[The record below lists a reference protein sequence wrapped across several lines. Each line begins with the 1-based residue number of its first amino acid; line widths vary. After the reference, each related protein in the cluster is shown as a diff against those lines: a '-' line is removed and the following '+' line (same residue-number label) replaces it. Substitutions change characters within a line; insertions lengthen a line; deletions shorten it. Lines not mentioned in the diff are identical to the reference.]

1 MSYVVEQ
8 KIGNRIYLYEV
19 EAYWDKEKK
28 QSRQK
33 RRYLGVKDPKTGLPK
48 TPRKGV
54 TPKAALNFG
63 ELWLLRKLADRIG
76 LRKTLE
82 KAFDDEASKI
92 LDLACYD
99 ALETKGFHLYA
110 DWAENSDV
118 LDRELRTSQDIS
130 RFMKGLDER
139 SIRSFGNFWLRKHG
153 RRKAIAFDITSI
165 SSYSDGMSNVEW
177 GYNRDGETLPQINLG
192 LAVNCESALPVSYRT
207 YPGSIP
213 DVKVLKRLIDDFS
226 SQCELSEIVLD
237 RGFHSE
243 SNLKALRGNGVDIL
257 ISVPFN
263 ISYAKKM
270 LRVRKL
276 ESAENVV
283 VFNKRTLFHAVR
295 KIDAGGGKCDMHLFF
310 DEERKAG
317 ELERF
322 FKKVAG
328 VENHFNGAEFEN
340 AGEAAKAIDGFA
352 PGMSGYFE
360 ISIDAGKV
368 ALSRKVD
375 RMNERMSRMGKMLLL
390 STRLNRTAEDVL
402 ESYYRRD
409 FTEKYFD
416 TLKNKMGND
425 RLRTSTDKTSQGR
438 MFIAMVGLI
447 LHSAL
452 YAAWSKSELK
462 SKVSMTKVIAAMKPL
477 KSVERSNGTR
487 VLTEISKRQ
496 RDIIKAFGLTPP
508 VI

>member
-1 MSYVVEQ
+1 MSYVIEQ
-8 KIGNRIYLYEV
+8 KIGNGVYLYEV
-19 EAYWDKEKK
+19 QAYWDSEKG

-54 TPKAALNFG
+54 MPKAALNFG

-76 LRKTLE
+76 LRQVLE
-82 KAFDDEASKI
+82 KAFEDETSKI

-110 DWAENSDV
+110 EWAENSDV
-118 LDRELRTSQDIS
+118 LNRDLRTSQDIS

-139 SIRSFGNFWLRKHG
+139 DIRSFGNFWLRRHG
-153 RRKAIAFDITSI
+153 KRKAIAFDITSI
-165 SSYSDGMSNVEW
+165 SSHSDGISDVEW
-177 GYNRDGETLPQINLG
+177 GYNRDREALPQINLG

-226 SQCELSEIVLD
+226 SQCKVSEMILD
-237 RGFHSE
+237 RGFYSE

-257 ISVPFN
+257 ITVPFN
-263 ISYAKKM
+263 TGHAKKM
-270 LRVRKL
+270 LKIRKL

-283 VFNKRTLFHAVR
+283 MFNGRTLFHSAR
-295 KIDAGGGKCDMHLFF
+295 KINAGGGRCEAHLFF

-328 VENHFNGAEFEN
+328 VESQFNGGDSEN
-340 AGEAAKAIDGFA
+340 AGEVKRAIEDFA
-352 PGMSGYFE
+352 SGMSGFFE
-360 ISIDAGKV
+360 ISVNAGRI
-368 ALSRKVD
+368 ALSRKVE
-375 RMNERMSRMGKMLLL
+375 RMNERISRMGKMLLL
-390 STRLNRTAEDVL
+390 STSLNRTAEDVL

-409 FTEKYFD
+409 FAEKYFD
-416 TLKNKMGND
+416 ALKNKMGND
-425 RLRTSTDKTSQGR
+425 KLRTSTDKTSCGR
-438 MFIAMVGLI
+438 MFIAMIGLI

-452 YAAWSKSELK
+452 HAAWNKSEIK
-462 SKVSMTKVIAAMKPL
+462 NKFSMTKVIAAMKPL
-477 KSVERSNGTR
+477 KSVERSDGTR

-496 RDIIKAFGLTPP
+496 RDIIKALGLTPP

>member
-8 KIGNRIYLYEV
+8 KIGNGVYLYEV
-19 EAYWDKEKK
+19 EAYWDKEKG
-28 QSRQK
+28 QARQK

-54 TPKAALNFG
+54 TPKAALRFG

-76 LRKTLE
+76 LRQVLE
-82 KAFDDEASKI
+82 KAFDEDSAKI

-99 ALETKGFHLYA
+99 ALETKGFHLYSE
-110 DWAENSDV
+110 WAEDSEV

-130 RFMKGLDER
+130 RFLKSLDER
-139 SIRSFGNFWLRKHG
+139 SMRSFGNFWLRKHG
-153 RRKAIAFDITSI
+153 KRKAIAFDITSI
-165 SSYSDGMSNVEW
+165 SSYSDGMSDVEW
-177 GYNRDGETLPQINLG
+177 GYNRDGEALPQINLG
-192 LAVNCESALPVSYRT
+192 LAVNCESVLPVSYRT

-226 SQCELSEIVLD
+226 SQCELDEIVLD

-243 SNLKALRGNGVDIL
+243 GNLKDLRGRGVDIL
-257 ISVPFN
+257 VSVPFN
-263 ISYAKKM
+263 VRYAKKM
-270 LRVRKL
+270 LNVRKL

-283 VFNKRTLFHAVR
+283 VFNGRTLFHTAR
-295 KIDAGGGKCDMHLFF
+295 KVKAGGGTCDVHLFF
-310 DEERKAG
+310 DEERKAR

-322 FKKVAG
+322 FKKVAS
-328 VENHFNGAEFEN
+328 VESHFNGTEIASVAE
-340 AGEAAKAIDGFA
+340 ASKAIEGFA
-352 PGMSGYFE
+352 TRMSGFFE
-360 ISIDAGKV
+360 ISINAGKV
-368 ALSRKVD
+368 ALSRKID
-375 RMNERMSRMGKMLLL
+375 RMNERISRMGKMLLL

-402 ESYYRRD
+402 EAYYRRD

-416 TLKNKMGND
+416 ILKNKMGND
-425 RLRTSTDKTSQGR
+425 GLRTSTDKTSRGR
-438 MFIAMVGLI
+438 MFIAFVGLI

-452 YAAWSKSELK
+452 YSAWRRSDIRAKCP
-462 SKVSMTKVIAAMKPL
+462 MTKVLAAMKPL

-487 VLTEISKRQ
+487 VLTEISKHQ